1 MKLKDFSFNLPKDRI
16 ARFPSN
22 KREESK
28 LMMVERKTGKITH
41 HVFKDIVYL
50 ISCDDF
56 LVLNNSKV
64 IPVKL
69 FGKING
75 KIVEVLI
82 VKRKDKHL
90 VEVFALP
97 AKRFKRGVTVL
108 FNNFLKAE
116 VIEIGDRG
124 KRILKFNRDFNSVL
138 KLGYAPL
145 PPYIKRKFE
154 EAEKFR
160 EYDLDRYQTIYSKN
174 GASIAAPT
182 AGLHFSQELLD
193 KIKEKSDVLEI
204 TLNVGMATFQKI
216 DVENISDHKM
226 GREYITIEHETVE
239 KIKSLKHTKN
249 LIAIGTT
256 TVRSLETYAIENP
269 REENFYSEIFISPG
283 FEFKMADKLV
293 TNFHLPESSLF
304 ILTSAFAGLELMKEA
319 YRIAIENEYSFF
331 SYGDVMFI
339 V

>member
-41 HVFKDIVYL
+41 HVFKDIVDI

-82 VKRKDKHL
+82 VKRKDKEL
-90 VEVFALP
+90 AEVFALP
-97 AKRFKRGVTVL
+97 AKRFKNGEIVL
-108 FNNFLKAE
+108 FNNYLKAE
-116 VIEIGDRG
+116 VVKTGDRG
-124 KRILKFNRDFNSVL
+124 KRILKFNKDFDSVL
-138 KLGYAPL
+138 KAGYAPL
-145 PPYIKRKFE
+145 PPYIKRKFG
-154 EAEKFR
+154 EAKKFR
-160 EYDLDRYQTIYSKN
+160 EYDLNRYQTIYSKN
-174 GASIAAPT
+174 GGSIAAPT
-182 AGLHFSQELLD
+182 AGLHFTHKLLD
-193 KIKEKSDVLEI
+193 KIKKKSEVLEI
-204 TLNVGMATFQKI
+204 TLNVGIATFQKI
-216 DVENISDHKM
+216 DVENISEHKM
-226 GREYITIEHETVE
+226 GREYILIEHETAE
-239 KIKSLKHTKN
+239 KIKCLKHTRD

-256 TVRSLETYAIENP
+256 TVRALETYAFENP
-269 REENFYSEIFISPG
+269 KEENFYSEIFISPG
-283 FEFKMADKLV
+283 FEFKMVDKLV

-319 YRIAIENEYSFF
+319 YRIAIENGYRFF

>member
-28 LMMVERKTGKITH
+28 LMMIERKTGKITH
-41 HVFKDIVYL
+41 HVFKDIVDL
-50 ISCDDF
+50 VSCDDF

-82 VKRKDKHL
+82 VKRKDKDL

-97 AKRFKRGVTVL
+97 AKRFKKGEIVL
-108 FNNFLKAE
+108 FNNYLKAE
-116 VIEIGDRG
+116 VVKTGDRG
-124 KRILKFNRDFNSVL
+124 KRILKFNKDFDSVL
-138 KLGYAPL
+138 KAGYAPL
-145 PPYIKRKFE
+145 PPYIKRKFG
-154 EAEKFR
+154 EAKKFR
-160 EYDLDRYQTIYSKN
+160 EYDLNRYQTIYSKN
-174 GASIAAPT
+174 GGSIAAPT
-182 AGLHFSQELLD
+182 AGLHFTHKLLD
-193 KIKEKSDVLEI
+193 KIKKKSEVLEI
-204 TLNVGMATFQKI
+204 TLNVGIATFQKI
-216 DVENISDHKM
+216 DVENISEHKM
-226 GREYITIEHETVE
+226 GREYILIEHETAE
-239 KIKSLKHTKN
+239 KIKCLKRTRD

-256 TVRSLETYAIENP
+256 TVRALETYAFENP
-269 REENFYSEIFISPG
+269 KEENFYSEIFISPG

-319 YRIAIENEYSFF
+319 YRIAIENGYRFF

>member
-41 HVFKDIVYL
+41 HVFKDIVDL

-69 FGKING
+69 FGKINE

-82 VKRKDKHL
+82 VKRKDKNL

-97 AKRFKRGVTVL
+97 AKKFKKGETVL
-108 FNNFLKAE
+108 FSNFLKAE
-116 VIEIGDRG
+116 VVKTGDRG
-124 KRILKFNRDFNSVL
+124 KRVLKFNKDFDSVL
-138 KLGYAPL
+138 KSGYAPL
-145 PPYIKRKFE
+145 PPYIKRKFG

-160 EYDLDRYQTIYSKN
+160 EYDLNRYQTIYSKN
-174 GASIAAPT
+174 GSSIAAPT
-182 AGLHFSQELLD
+182 AGLHFTHKLLD
-193 KIKEKSDVLEI
+193 KIKRKSEVLEI
-204 TLNVGMATFQKI
+204 TLNVGIATFQKI
-216 DVENISDHKM
+216 DVENISEHKM
-226 GREYITIEHETVE
+226 GREHILIEHETAE
-239 KIKSLKHTKN
+239 KIKYLKHTKN

-256 TVRSLETYAIENP
+256 TVRSLETHAFENP
-269 REENFYSEIFISPG
+269 KGKNFYSEIFISPG
-283 FEFKMADKLV
+283 FEFKMVDKLV

-319 YRIAIENEYSFF
+319 YRIAIKNGYRFF

>member
-41 HVFKDIVYL
+41 HVFNDIVDL

-82 VKRKDKHL
+82 VKRKNKNL

-97 AKRFKRGVTVL
+97 AKRFKKGETVL

-124 KRILKFNRDFNSVL
+124 KRILKFNRDFDSVL

-239 KIKSLKHTKN
+239 RIKSLKHTKN

-269 REENFYSEIFISPG
+269 KEEDFYSEIFISPG

-319 YRIAIENEYSFF
+319 YRIAIENEYRFF